1 LIIIRICTSRGR
13 IKPMAFV
20 DISVFGK
27 STDAQCADMTVEVCK
42 ILGTFSAS
50 LQIAFTL
57 NTAAQI
63 SGAGII

>member
-1 LIIIRICTSRGR
+1 
-13 IKPMAFV
+13 MAFV